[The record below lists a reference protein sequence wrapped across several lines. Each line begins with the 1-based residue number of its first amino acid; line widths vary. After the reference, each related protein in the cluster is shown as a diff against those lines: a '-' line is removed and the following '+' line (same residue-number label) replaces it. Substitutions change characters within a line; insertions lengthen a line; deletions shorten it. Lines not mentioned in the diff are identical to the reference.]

1 MIDKEK
7 LEEEL
12 MNNLRELTND
22 EQDQIKVFSAMYL
35 KSNENI
41 KKEKVESLEKSII
54 GQIEFYGRKKSNYS
68 ESIEQ
73 ICNKYAVSIDKI
85 IEQYDI
91 WYCAILDKIQE
102 SYNNQKIAITNT
114 KISIDTENELNYVAS
129 DNKVTNY
136 EIVIQECKKQLREC
150 KSGMESKL
158 NDLFFSRDKS
168 LAVRKANIFQKII
181 NIFSGKTKVNNFVI
195 NSLNIEMDELEKNVD
210 NECKKINE
218 EIINQVAV
226 IEDVIMQTQEIF
238 NNIVKENVN
247 YE

>member
-102 SYNNQKIAITNT
+102 SYNNQKITITNT

-168 LAVRKANIFQKII
+168 LAVRKANIFQKTPFL
-181 NIFSGKTKVNNFVI
+181 IFSTYFYFI
-195 NSLNIEMDELEKNVD
+195 Y
-210 NECKKINE
+210 
-218 EIINQVAV
+218 
-226 IEDVIMQTQEIF
+226 IF
-238 NNIVKENVN
+238 TFKFM
-247 YE
+247 Y